1 MIETVKTMMQW
12 NKNNG
17 CCCLFNHL
25 ESGPTIWTDDDI
37 HSLLVKTMMETV
49 MEFMVEIMTEMVI
62 ETEAKL
68 KCRHQ
73 ILISDKSK

>member
-1 MIETVKTMMQW
+1 MMETVKTMMQS

-25 ESGPTIWTDDDI
+25 ESGQTFWTDDDV

-49 MEFMVEIMTEMVI
+49 METMVEIMM
-62 ETEAKL
+62 ETVMEND
-68 KCRHQ
+68 RN
-73 ILISDKSK
+73 